1 MINEQEHKN
10 ISHGKA
16 DEIKCLFCKSSN
28 FIKKGFRKTEHRGKI
43 QKYYCKGC
51 HKFFTQDEGFY
62 RMRYSAETITL
73 SVDVYLSN
81 LSSRKMRNQLRRHF
95 QRKISHVTILDWVRK
110 YSLKVYNYVERLGY
124 NLGSEFYADETMIR
138 REGQDDRF
146 WACVDYQTRLI
157 TGVHYSIDG
166 NINEAKE
173 FIKKAIKKGKPKF
186 IQTDSAKF
194 YPKAFK
200 RLFYKNKLG
209 GLEIEHKVQN
219 YQKTRIHNYKIETVF
234 MKIKDR
240 VDDFRGLKALWS
252 APIIM
257 MGLTI
262 QHNWIEQHST
272 TKKVPCELAG
282 QNLNLGENRW
292 LGLIRLASAE

>member
-1 MINEQEHKN
+1 MKT
-10 ISHGKA
+10 
-16 DEIKCLFCKSSN
+16 EIKCSRCQGKN
-28 FIKKGFRKTEHRGKI
+28 FVKKGFRKTDSRGKI
-43 QKYYCKGC
+43 QKYYCNDCRRYFTLDDG
-51 HKFFTQDEGFY
+51 FFG
-62 RMRYSAETITL
+62 MRTNPQTITM
-73 SVDVYLSN
+73 SIDMYLSN
-81 LSSRKMRNQLRRHF
+81 LSSRKMRNQLKRHF
-95 QRKISHVTILDWVRK
+95 GIKRSHQTILNWIYK
-110 YSLKVYNYVERLGY
+110 YVMKVHKFVDSLGY
-124 NLGSEFYADETMIR
+124 NMGQQFYADETMIR
-138 REGQDDRF
+138 RQKQDDRF
-146 WACVDYQTRLI
+146 WACVDWETRMI
-157 TGVHYSIDG
+157 TGIHYSTSG
-166 NINEAKE
+166 NIEEAKL
-173 FIKKAIKKGKPKF
+173 FIQKSISKGKPKF

-200 RLFYKNKLG
+200 KLFYRNKLG
-209 GLEIEHKVQN
+209 GLEVEHKIQN
-219 YQKTRIHNYKIETVF
+219 VSKTKIHNYRIETVF